1 MGHRMQTFGNFIDK
15 FPPEQDSLE
24 LTFTPTSVPLKKRW
38 RNNRLSA
45 YFIADYFT
53 TFLPLDDSQIE
64 EQKRIHESKSA
75 VSYVANELLEN
86 AMKYNYEEA
95 HSQIKFGVHF
105 LQNSSLIAV
114 VFASNSVTVNNQK
127 KLENF
132 IHKLQNNDPENLYIE
147 HLEKNALE
155 EDQCSG
161 LGILTIINDYNG
173 EIGWKFE
180 KMSSQNHDSFF
191 LVTTMVQIEV

>member
-1 MGHRMQTFGNFIDK
+1 MQIFGEFIEQ
-15 FPPEQDSLE
+15 FPPEKDSLE

-64 EQKRIHESKSA
+64 EQIRIQESKAA
-75 VSYVANELLEN
+75 VSYIANELLEN

-105 LQNSSLIAV
+105 LQKNSLIAV
-114 VFASNSVTVNNQK
+114 VFASNSVTVDNQL
-127 KLENF
+127 KLKNF
-132 IHKLQNNDPENLYIE
+132 ITRLANHDPEILYVE

-155 EDQCSG
+155 EDSCSG
-161 LGILTIINDYNG
+161 LGLLTIINDYHG
-173 EIGWKFE
+173 KIGWKFE
-180 KMSSQNHDSFF
+180 PIVLENHEQFF
-191 LVTTMVQIEV
+191 IVTTMVQLEV

>member
-1 MGHRMQTFGNFIDK
+1 MQVFGKFIEQ
-15 FPPEQDSLE
+15 FPPEKDSLE

-64 EQKRIHESKSA
+64 EQKRIQESKGA
-75 VSYVANELLEN
+75 VSYIANELLEN
-86 AMKYNYEEA
+86 AMKYNYEAA

-105 LQNSSLIAV
+105 LQNNSLIAV
-114 VFASNSVTVNNQK
+114 VFTSNSVTLENQL
-127 KLENF
+127 KLEKF
-132 IHKLQNNDPENLYIE
+132 ITELEKNDPEILYME

-155 EDQCSG
+155 EDSCSG
-161 LGILTIINDYNG
+161 LGILTIINDYHG
-173 EIGWKFE
+173 KIGWKFE
-180 KMSSQNHDSFF
+180 PIVSQDYEAFF